1 MKALAALLLVVSA
14 CGPHARG
21 ADGSA
26 ALALERL
33 HEPVPA
39 FALSPTIDATSLR
52 GRAVLLHFW
61 ASWCEPCKR
70 ELPELDRLAATLA
83 ARGLA
88 VVLVTID
95 ERLSRAELEA
105 FAQGLGVRLPIHLA
119 REGEVPA
126 AFWGWGLPVS
136 YLIDADGR
144 FIGRLRGPRAWSQP
158 NVVEA
163 VAKYSG
169 LSAR

>member
-1 MKALAALLLVVSA
+1 MKGFAVLVLLMCVCAA
-14 CGPHARG
+14 PARAAG
-21 ADGSA
+21 D

-33 HEPVPA
+33 HEQVPP
-39 FALSPTIDATSLR
+39 FALSPTIDAASLR

-70 ELPELDRLAATLA
+70 ELPELDRLAATLTT
-83 ARGLA
+83 RGLE
-88 VVLVTID
+88 VMLVTID

-105 FAQGLGVRLPIHLA
+105 FTRDLGVTLPIHLA

-144 FIGRLRGPRAWSQP
+144 FVGRLRGPRAWSQP
-158 NVVEA
+158 KVVEA

-169 LSAR
+169 LSAQ